1 MTIRTKNETSNGR
14 DASERRPDTDIDQ
27 ATPPAAALNVDVF
40 VGSPDP
46 NQVLVRFQNI
56 VDGIVFLP
64 VFVDEHWDLPASEL
78 GWMHSDWKS
87 GSFVFDCLPSQASEL
102 VSAATSP
109 RSCTKL
115 LPFLLRER
123 RARNE
128 REEVSLRFPVHWV
141 AEQAAVRDFVQIA
154 SVNVHLI
161 QVGGVPFQT
170 INAFAIRRDN
180 WVTETRVAPG
190 WQNCRRLAAGQCDP
204 VQVQSP
210 AEVSAEHNLL
220 AVRIETGAEIAAAE
234 ADCFPNRFLA
244 CGVGCSKR
252 HFYA

>member
-87 GSFVFDCLPSQASEL
+87 GSFVFDCLPSQTSEQSRIRAGGRSKQRPYVL
-102 VSAATSP
+102 TPALPVAGGAGEEQAGVGSILPEYALKRRQRFLPCRRVINGVNNAFEVAVKRAA
-109 RSCTKL
+109 RTKRIGEKL
-115 LPFLLRER
+115 GDGCRG
-123 RARNE
+123 
-128 REEVSLRFPVHWV
+128 V
-141 AEQAAVRDFVQIA
+141 AED
-154 SVNVHLI
+154 
-161 QVGGVPFQT
+161 
-170 INAFAIRRDN
+170 
-180 WVTETRVAPG
+180 
-190 WQNCRRLAAGQCDP
+190 
-204 VQVQSP
+204 
-210 AEVSAEHNLL
+210 
-220 AVRIETGAEIAAAE
+220 AAAPR
-234 ADCFPNRFLA
+234 A
-244 CGVGCSKR
+244 
-252 HFYA
+252 